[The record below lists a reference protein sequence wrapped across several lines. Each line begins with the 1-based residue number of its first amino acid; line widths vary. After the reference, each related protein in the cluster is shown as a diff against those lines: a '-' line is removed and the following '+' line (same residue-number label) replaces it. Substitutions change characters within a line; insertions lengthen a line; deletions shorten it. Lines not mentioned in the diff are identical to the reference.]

1 MLRNNIY
8 GKCDLRLSHHLH
20 KQAFSGLSRQGF
32 SLLEVLVAMTIL
44 MILVIMVANMFSQA
58 TNATNIGNERA
69 EVETAGRAALGFMS
83 MKLSQAIVG
92 TDYWRFKLSA
102 GDDVSFCSA
111 SDTVLSNRFYF
122 DGSNLVYSYGTNSGV
137 LIENVENVK
146 FYAYKTHDALSSA
159 SENMLFNYSDATN
172 LPYCFD
178 IGIRLLSASDNKRKL
193 SGGSDFIARNGRW
206 FTTRVYFQ
214 LRQGY
219 MKHDY
224 RTWDRDP
231 YEL

>member
-1 MLRNNIY
+1 MLRNNTY
-8 GKCDLRLSHHLH
+8 SNCDFRLSRHLH
-20 KQAFSGLSRQGF
+20 KQALFGMSRQGF
-32 SLLEVLVAMTIL
+32 TLLEVLVAMTIL

-58 TNATNIGNERA
+58 TNATNSGTERA

-92 TDYWRFKLSA
+92 TDDWRFELSA
-102 GDDVSFCSA
+102 GKDVIFYSV
-111 SDTVLSNRFYF
+111 SDTIQASRFYF
-122 DGSNLVYSYGTNSGV
+122 DGSNLVYSYGTNNAA
-137 LIENVENVK
+137 LIENVKNVK
-146 FYAYKTHDALSSA
+146 FYAYKTHDALISA
-159 SENMLFNYSDATN
+159 SEDTLFNYSDATN

-178 IGIRLLSASDNKRKL
+178 IGIRLLSASDNKRASQL
-193 SGGSDFIARNGRW
+193 SGDSDFIARNGRW

-231 YEL
+231 L